1 LNGGSINLF
10 ELFSVSRQ
18 VIISEGE
25 ITINKQPAA
34 IFPINAMGAYILN
47 LKQDRKK
54 ERRLYES
61 VKKGMVEFS
70 VSLGE
75 EYQLTSK
82 IFLDRWIKYCG
93 FAGWGIV
100 SYKVIEEENCGILY
114 IKDLPLHNYLRDNG
128 VKEPSD
134 PLFEGFIAGSASGT
148 FRADID
154 VIETECVC
162 SGSDKCVY
170 YWGPKAYLKER
181 FPDMAKKLFGDI
193 G

>member
-1 LNGGSINLF
+1 MF

-18 VIISEGE
+18 VIIEEGE
-25 ITINKQPAA
+25 ITINKQPVA
-34 IFPINAMGAYILN
+34 IFPINFLGSYILN
-47 LKQDRKK
+47 LKGNIK
-54 ERRLYES
+54 EEKRLYES

-75 EYQLTSK
+75 EYQLTSR

-100 SYKVIEEENCGILY
+100 SYKVIEDEDCGVLY
-114 IKDLPLHNYLRDNG
+114 IKDLPLHKYLMANG

-148 FRADID
+148 FKVDID
-154 VIETECVC
+154 VIETECIC

-170 YWGPKAYLKER
+170 HWGPKTYLKEK
-181 FPDMAKKLFGDI
+181 FPDLSKRLFEEMQ
-193 G
+193 